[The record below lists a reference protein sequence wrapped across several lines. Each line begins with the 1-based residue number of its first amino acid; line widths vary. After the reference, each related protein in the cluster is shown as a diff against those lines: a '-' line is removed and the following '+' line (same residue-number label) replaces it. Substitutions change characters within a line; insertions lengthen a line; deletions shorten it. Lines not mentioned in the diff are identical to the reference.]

1 MGDERAREQTSTQ
14 FIDPSAH
21 DDEDNNEYGIA
32 DEEE

>member
-14 FIDPSAH
+14 FTDPNVH